1 MRRRL
6 SAVERTLEQ
15 RTGTALSVL
24 HDAGAGK
31 GRLREVTDENG
42 AILWESLTDEEL
54 RAVAPDEGER
64 ICGVL
69 WSKLTDDELRRIAE
83 GEDPEKVIHSF

>member
-6 SAVERTLEQ
+6 DAVEQTLEK
-15 RTGTALSVL
+15 RFGTALSVL

-31 GRLREVTDENG
+31 DRLREVTDTNG
-42 AILWESLTDEEL
+42 AVQWSELTDEEL
-54 RAVAPDEGER
+54 RAIAPDEGER

-69 WSKLTDDELRRIAE
+69 WSELTDEELRRIE
-83 GEDPEKVIHSF
+83 DGDDPERVIHSL